1 MMPAAGRAYW
11 SDPLTWASHLG
22 IFVFGIALATLG
34 SILPTLFE
42 SIRLNPAEAGSLFL
56 FLNLGALLATLFGG
70 PTFDRFGYRLFLVLS
85 ALSCGAGLCS
95 LAVAASYGALVAGSF
110 LLGLGGGG
118 LNVGTNALVADL
130 YPERAAVAL
139 NRLGVFF
146 GLGTFTIPLVIG
158 VLLSRLGLAGIL
170 FVTAGLAAVT
180 GIIFTSARF
189 PAPKQAA
196 GFPMS
201 QALGL
206 LRDPV
211 ILVLAVLLFFQSGNE
226 ITTSGWLT
234 TFAVERLGATPG
246 GASFYLSTFWGA
258 LIVGR
263 FAASWALQHWSAAT
277 VVQTGA
283 LGSAVSLGLLL
294 VAGDSQTGYLYSGLT
309 GLFMALIFPTVIGQ
323 ASSRYPALSGTVIG
337 VLISVALTG
346 GMLVPWA
353 AGLAAE
359 WAGIT
364 AAMVLPCA
372 GFLVVFGLQGLARRY

>member
-1 MMPAAGRAYW
+1 MQTAGRLYW

-34 SILPTLFE
+34 SILPPLFE
-42 SIRLNPAEAGSLFL
+42 SIRLNPAEGGSLFL
-56 FLNLGALLATLFGG
+56 FLNLGALLVTLFGG

-85 ALSCGAGLCS
+85 ASSCAVGLGL
-95 LAVAASYGALVAGSF
+95 LAAAETYGVLVAGSF

-130 YPERAAVAL
+130 YPDRAAVAL
-139 NRLGVFF
+139 NRLGIFF

-158 VLLSRLGLAGIL
+158 ALLNRLGLAGIL
-170 FVTAGLAAVT
+170 LATGGLALLTALVFAV
-180 GIIFTSARF
+180 ARF

-196 GFPMS
+196 GFPVA

-206 LRDPV
+206 LRDPL

-234 TFAVERLGATPG
+234 SFAVERLGASPG
-246 GASFYLSTFWGA
+246 GASFYLSMFWGA
-258 LIVGR
+258 LILGR
-263 FAASWALQHWSAAT
+263 FAASWALQRFPPAA
-277 VVQTGA
+277 VVQVGA

-294 VAGDSQTGYLYSGLT
+294 GFGGSLSGYLYSGLT
-309 GLFMALIFPTVIGQ
+309 GLFMALIFPTVIGH

-337 VLISVALTG
+337 VLMSVALTG
-346 GMLVPWA
+346 GMLAPWA
-353 AGLAAE
+353 AGLLAE
-359 WAGIT
+359 WGGMT
-364 AAMVLPCA
+364 AALTLPCA
-372 GFLVVFGLQGLARRY
+372 GFLVVFALQGLARRY